1 MLSLRALIAYVLVIN
16 LCALLLHFDY
26 VLTCLG
32 VACVMVFVVI
42 VAGWYVKKPLP
53 KYVAVILILL
63 FLFIAT
69 LAWFAFA
76 RELRGGGEH

>member
-1 MLSLRALIAYVLVIN
+1 MLSLRALIAYVLALN

-63 FLFIAT
+63 FLFVAM
-69 LAWFAFA
+69 FAYVAFIK
-76 RELRGGGEH
+76 EVRGGGER